1 MELSEIQRHR
11 RQLLQPGQQYNQ
23 PRAVEAAVQ
32 RLPHPHLRGRRGRL
46 ATAPPQAVV
55 APSSYTHYQM
65 TQQSV
70 KVPRRI
76 RVVHFWART
85 RFFQRTFMVGV
96 VVWMGLFVYK
106 YVVVERFSFPAD
118 GWPSNAINVT
128 TSMPS
133 PPAYPEAARLADV
146 VSPPTSPSSVD
157 IPPALLEISDPLG
170 RLQHPKNVQLWRRL
184 SYRHWPDLL
193 ALYNYSLAGTCIALL
208 PPIRLSIAVGNDRLA
223 DVRNARDGE
232 YLTQRWRWT
241 SLATAA
247 LDSLDVLDG
256 EDSDFE
262 HPRKQKPG
270 SDGAS
275 YVPSSPVEIALTTL
289 LAIPSMA
296 FIAYVM
302 VVLYRCI
309 CSRHYAE
316 WRSSGNSSFWWWPA
330 PGNAAATLAQES
342 RDYYAQ
348 IVAESMPLVLDGHRS
363 PVECVAT
370 DGDVVSSVCLAG
382 QLHIWDIQTGDPT
395 AQIDRNVY
403 FESLRQHQPQSPPS
417 GPSPVWCMQCFDGL
431 VSLGCANGR
440 IEIWAATGQQL
451 RCFYDDGSG
460 AGIAKLKVCGQFL
473 LAARLNGALETF
485 QLGPGGSTLKRL
497 NWARAHQQP
506 ISVLEAEA
514 GRAVTGSQDHCIKVW
529 RIESLT
535 AMYSLHGHCGPI
547 TALFID
553 EAFPSSTAASGS
565 QDGMLCLWDLGSG
578 TCVYSLQVTF
588 FLKLFN
594 SLLKSVFCRRT
605 MDLWLC

>member
-1 MELSEIQRHR
+1 MAAGGDS
-11 RQLLQPGQQYNQ
+11 GG
-23 PRAVEAAVQ
+23 AAEAAVQ
-32 RLPHPHLRGRRGRL
+32 QLPHPHLRGRRGRL
-46 ATAPPQAVV
+46 AAAPPPQAVV
-55 APSSYTHYQM
+55 APSSYTHYHM
-65 TQQSV
+65 TQQSI

-85 RFFQRTFMVGV
+85 RLFQRTFMVGV

-118 GWPSNAINVT
+118 GWPANAINVT
-128 TSMPS
+128 SIPS
-133 PPAYPEAARLADV
+133 PPAYPAAAEVDRLPDDVSTV
-146 VSPPTSPSSVD
+146 VSPPTSSTSPSSVGAD
-157 IPPALLEISDPLG
+157 VPPVVAEVSDPLG

-208 PPIRLSIAVGNDRLA
+208 PPIRLSIAVGTERLA

-232 YLTQRWRWT
+232 YLSQRWRWT

-275 YVPSSPVEIALTTL
+275 YVPSSPVEIALTIL
-289 LAIPSMA
+289 LAIPSVA
-296 FIAYVM
+296 FIGYVM

-316 WRSSGNSSFWWWPA
+316 WRSSGSSSFWWWPA

-403 FESLRQHQPQSPPS
+403 FESLRQQYQQHQHQPQPPPCA
-417 GPSPVWCMQCFDGL
+417 PSPVWCMQCFDGL

-473 LAARLNGALETF
+473 LAARLNGALESF
-485 QLGPGGSTLKRL
+485 QLGPNGSSLKRL

-514 GRAVTGSQDHCIKVW
+514 GRVVTGSQDHCIKVW
-529 RIESLT
+529 RLESLT

-553 EAFPSSTAASGS
+553 GAFPCSTAASGS
-565 QDGMLCLWDLGSG
+565 QDGMLCLWDLASG
-578 TCVYSLQVTF
+578 TCVYSLQVIF
-588 FLKLFN
+588 VLVFLTII
-594 SLLKSVFCRRT
+594 S
-605 MDLWLC
+605 